1 MYQKLALLQRER
13 GHFADSSQFQ
23 LCKLYWKSSASVAG
37 SGESWGIAVLLH
49 AGMEKGKKTPEP
61 WSSYRG
67 FPGAF
72 SQTNAE
78 KAKLNTQLSAA

>member
-1 MYQKLALLQRER
+1 MKIALSFSCANRAGNPLPPWLAL
-13 GHFADSSQFQ
+13 G
-23 LCKLYWKSSASVAG
+23 KAG
-37 SGESWGIAVLLH
+37 GVAVLLH
-49 AGMEKGKKTPEP
+49 TGMEKGKKTPEP

-67 FPGAF
+67 LPGAF

>member
-1 MYQKLALLQRER
+1 MGK
-13 GHFADSSQFQ
+13 
-23 LCKLYWKSSASVAG
+23 AG
-37 SGESWGIAVLLH
+37 GVAVLLH
-49 AGMEKGKKTPEP
+49 TGTEKGKTPEP

-67 FPGAF
+67 LPGAF